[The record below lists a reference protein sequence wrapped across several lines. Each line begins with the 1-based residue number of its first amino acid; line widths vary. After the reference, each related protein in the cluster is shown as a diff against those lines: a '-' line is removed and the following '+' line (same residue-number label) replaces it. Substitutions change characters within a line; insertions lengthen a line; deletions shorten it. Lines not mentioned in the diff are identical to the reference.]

1 MAKVTPITEHF
12 QHFVSELKESFWGDL
27 QGQVQQS
34 MRRLFSSCCRS
45 GNATCTWSAHGTAG
59 RSRARTTATATT
71 SAILSPA
78 LGRCGCALRALAS
91 GAFCPGCCRS
101 FSAGLKR
108 CRCSS
113 EKRFCAASARGRW
126 DGWWRSSRASR

>member
-1 MAKVTPITEHF
+1 MAKVTPITEQF

-34 MRRLFSSCCRS
+34 MRRLFELLSERQRDLYMVNPRHSRQKPRQDYRN
-45 GNATCTWSAHGTAG
+45 GYYERDFVTRFGTL
-59 RSRARTTATATT
+59 RLRIART
-71 SAILSPA
+71 
-78 LGRCGCALRALAS
+78 RKR
-91 GAFCPGCCRS
+91 AFCPGCCRS
-101 FSAGLKR
+101 FSAGPKR